1 MMETHRYVS
10 KCFSCFPAFLRS
22 RTSPLV
28 AAEKVKN
35 VKTGN
40 NVKFNSGGNV
50 LKRYGP
56 QFLAYVT
63 HTYCGFGFAS
73 KNLQCARG
81 SAGAHSNEGKI
92 STSAPFADLLI
103 FFFEQQ

>member
-1 MMETHRYVS
+1 MLFMFPS
-10 KCFSCFPAFLRS
+10 LSALKDKPISCR
-22 RTSPLV
+22 R
-28 AAEKVKN
+28 KVKN

-103 FFFEQQ
+103 FFF

>member
-1 MMETHRYVS
+1 MFPS
-10 KCFSCFPAFLRS
+10 LSALKDKPISCRQ
-22 RTSPLV
+22 
-28 AAEKVKN
+28 KVKN

-56 QFLAYVT
+56 RILAYVT